1 LADTIYLPMAHY
13 HDRLRKAYGDL
24 MIIDNNLGLLQAQ
37 LEQVKAR
44 IRFFKEQRV
53 MMVTEFETA
62 EIALRSAVINSA
74 MPEPSELTF
83 DKLKQP
89 SSGADQGAPPTDSG
103 SGGIVDG
110 FRADRIKKRLKLV
123 PEVPEDPPGP
133 RDPGDEDPAV

>member
-53 MMVTEFETA
+53 MMATEFETA

-103 SGGIVDG
+103 SGGIVADFKG
-110 FRADRIKKRLKLV
+110 DRIKKRLKLV
-123 PEVPEDPPGP
+123 EEPEAAEDPTGP
-133 RDPGDEDPAV
+133 PDEDDGA